1 MIGMMDKGSGTSQVP
16 GQQSQI
22 PGQQV
27 PGMGQGLGA
36 GLAQLFANNQ
46 PAVAQGAQT
55 QLPQI
60 AAPQYPGTLMPS
72 PDQAAAAT
80 RARMLARNPLPV
92 ARPAAAPKRLTN
104 AERYGG
110 GGNR

>member
-1 MIGMMDKGSGTSQVP
+1 MIGMMDKGAGTTQVP
-16 GQQSQI
+16 GQQGN
-22 PGQQV
+22 P
-27 PGMGQGLGA
+27 MQGLGS

-46 PAVAQGAQT
+46 PAVTQGAQI

-80 RARMLARNPLPV
+80 RARMLARNPLPA
-92 ARPAAAPKRLTN
+92 ARPGAAPKRMTN
-104 AERYGG
+104 AERFGG
-110 GGNR
+110 GSSR